1 MSSNEGD
8 MVDQPGRRRGSGGDL
23 LGMSRLGSLLE
34 IDLRSLALFRIG
46 VAVTLLVDLASRVRD
61 LEAFYGARGVLP
73 PGLARS
79 LWDLRVTLSPFTW
92 VAEWTPLLWTG
103 VFVLAAAAACLAL
116 GFIPRSA
123 AALAWFLLAAL
134 QDRNPGSTCQ
144 AIVTCCSSSCGAFCC
159 PRAPACPF

>member
-1 MSSNEGD
+1 MQRKSVGNEDARQWRSLWGARPSDQNPSVGDSVGHGAGPARVMPKARMSSNEGG
-8 MVDQPGRRRGSGGDL
+8 MVDQPGRPRGSGGDL

-79 LWDLRVTLSPFTW
+79 L
-92 VAEWTPLLWTG
+92 
-103 VFVLAAAAACLAL
+103 
-116 GFIPRSA
+116 
-123 AALAWFLLAAL
+123 
-134 QDRNPGSTCQ
+134 
-144 AIVTCCSSSCGAFCC
+144 
-159 PRAPACPF
+159 